1 MEIFWFIALSLMI
14 ITYVILDGFD
24 LGAGIIHLFA
34 AKTEKERRTVLNAI
48 GPVWDGNEVW
58 LLAAGGVLFF
68 AFPKVYASSFSGFY
82 LPLMIVLWL
91 LIGRAIGIELRKH
104 VDNTLWKSFW
114 DAVFSLSSLLL
125 AIFFGAALGNVI
137 RGVPLQSDGYF
148 FEPLWTTFTIVP
160 NAGILDWFTVLMGI
174 VSLIVLTSHGANFIA
189 MKTEGE
195 LQQRARKIS
204 GITNWVILIT
214 SILAIISVTAI
225 KPETWNNYYAHPAGF
240 VFPILGLFGLIGMI
254 YFRIKP
260 NDGKAFFSSSLFI
273 FGMLGATAN
282 GLYPYLLP
290 ATTNPE
296 YGLTVT
302 NSKAG
307 TFGLHTG
314 MGWWVFGM
322 ALVFIYFIYVYKT
335 FSGKVK
341 LTEDTEGY

>member
-34 AKTEKERRTVLNAI
+34 AKTDNERRTVLNAI

-58 LLAAGGVLFF
+58 LLAGGGVLFF

-114 DAVFSLSSLLL
+114 DVIFSISSLLL

-148 FEPLWTTFTIVP
+148 FEPLWTTFTVVP
-160 NAGILDWFTVLMGI
+160 NAGILDWFTVLMGV
-174 VSLIVLTSHGANFIA
+174 VSLFVLTSHGSNFIA
-189 MKTEGE
+189 MKTDGE
-195 LQQRARKIS
+195 LQLKARKIS
-204 GITNWVILIT
+204 GITNWGVLIT

-225 KPETWNNYYAHPAGF
+225 KPDTWNNYYTHPTGF
-240 VFPILGLFGLIGMI
+240 VFPILGLLGLIGMI

-290 ATTNPE
+290 ASTNPE
-296 YGLTVT
+296 YSLTIH
-302 NSKAG
+302 NAKAG
-307 TFGLHTG
+307 DFGLHTG
-314 MGWWVFGM
+314 MGWWVLGM
-322 ALVFIYFIYVYKT
+322 ALVFIYFVYVYKS

-341 LTEDTEGY
+341 ITGDTEGY

>member
-1 MEIFWFIALSLMI
+1 METFWFIALALMI
-14 ITYVILDGFD
+14 TTYVVLDGFD

-34 AKTEKERRTVLNAI
+34 AKTDNERRTVLNAI

-104 VDNTLWKSFW
+104 VDNVLWKSFW
-114 DAVFSLSSLLL
+114 DVIFSLSSLLL

-137 RGVPLQSDGYF
+137 RGVPLQQNGYF
-148 FEPLWTTFTIVP
+148 FEPLWTTFTVVP
-160 NAGILDWFTVLMGI
+160 DAGILDWFTVIMGL
-174 VSLIVLTSHGANFIA
+174 VSLFVLTSHGANFIA

-195 LQQRARKIS
+195 LQLKARKLSSIS
-204 GITNWVILIT
+204 NWGVLLLSVIAVI
-214 SILAIISVTAI
+214 SVSAII
-225 KPETWNNYYAHPAGF
+225 PEAWRNYTSNPIGF
-240 VFPILGLFGLIGMI
+240 IFPLLGLIGIAGMI

-260 NDGKAFFSSSLFI
+260 HDGKAFFSSSLFI
-273 FGMLGATAN
+273 IGTLGATAY

-290 ATTNPE
+290 ASTNPE
-296 YGLTVT
+296 YSMTVF

-307 TFGLHTG
+307 AHGLHVG
-314 MGWWVFGM
+314 FGWWVFGM
-322 ALVFIYFIYVYKT
+322 VLTVFYFVYL
-335 FSGKVK
+335 FRSFRGKVK
-341 LTEDTEGY
+341 VTEDTEGY